1 MPKHILNGYR
11 IIDLTHVLAGPSA
24 TRLMAEMGAEV
35 IKVEFPPTGDI
46 ARLLPTQKM
55 AGVLIMFNKIGVS

>member
-24 TRLMAEMGAEV
+24 TRLMAEMGAEE
-35 IKVEFPPTGDI
+35 IKLEFPPTADL
-46 ARLLPTQKM
+46 ARLLPTLKHGRRAYYDQQNR
-55 AGVLIMFNKIGVS
+55 G